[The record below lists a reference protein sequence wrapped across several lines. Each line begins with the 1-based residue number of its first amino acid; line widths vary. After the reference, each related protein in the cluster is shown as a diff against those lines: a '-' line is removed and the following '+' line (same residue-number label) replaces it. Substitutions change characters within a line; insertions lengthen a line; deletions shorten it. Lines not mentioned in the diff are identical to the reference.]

1 MGSPSLITLLVF
13 WIMPIL
19 CTAEN
24 TCPEVKLVGLGGT
37 EKLAIIQVCPGATG
51 PKGEMGPKGEKGSA
65 GITGKM
71 GPQGEKGDKGAT
83 GTQGIKG
90 SQGEPGKTGGAT
102 NCQKLLQQGSTLNGW
117 YNISPDYSRT
127 LTVMC
132 DMETDGGGWIVFQR
146 RQDGSVDFFRDW
158 NSYKKGFGNQRS
170 EFWLGNDNLHMLT
183 STGTFQLRIDLTDF
197 EDNQTFAVYNNF
209 KLAGE
214 SEKYKLKV
222 GKFTGGTA
230 GAWWYGTC
238 HHSNLNGLYL
248 KGQHTSN
255 ANGINWKTGRGHNY
269 SYKVS
274 EMKFRPV
281 N

>member
-19 CTAEN
+19 CTAET
-24 TCPEVKLVGLGGT
+24 TCP
-37 EKLAIIQVCPGATG
+37 
-51 PKGEMGPKGEKGSA
+51 GEKGSP

-83 GTQGIKG
+83 GSQGIK
-90 SQGEPGKTGGAT
+90 GAT
-102 NCQKLLQQGSTLNGW
+102 NCQELLQQGSTLSGW
-117 YNISPDYSRT
+117 YNIHPDHSQT

-158 NSYKKGFGNQRS
+158 NSYMKGFGNQRS

-183 STGTFQLRIDLTDF
+183 STGTFQLRIDFTDF
-197 EDNQTFAVYNNF
+197 EDNQSFAVYNNF

-214 SEKYKLKV
+214 SEKYKLIV
-222 GKFTGGTA
+222 GEFTGGTA
-230 GAWWYGTC
+230 GDSLSYHNNRPFTTKDQDNDSDANNCAGVFKGAWWYGNC

-255 ANGINWKTGRGHNY
+255 ANGINWKTGRGHDY
-269 SYKVS
+269 SYKVT